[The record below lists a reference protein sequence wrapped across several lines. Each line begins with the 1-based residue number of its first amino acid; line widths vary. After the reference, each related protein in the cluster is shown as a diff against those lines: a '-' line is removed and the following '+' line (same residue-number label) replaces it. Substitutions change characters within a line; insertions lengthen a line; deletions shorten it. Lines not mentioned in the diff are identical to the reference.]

1 MNASGNY
8 AMLMFQSALGF
19 SKTVRN
25 DQLPMEFWQCGIV
38 GKVSKV
44 VIFENTYLWVV
55 TFGKIFNFC
64 IFMLTYL
71 FLLLKSTLKRQKT
84 NISML

>member
-25 DQLPMEFWQCGIV
+25 DQLPMEF
-38 GKVSKV
+38 
-44 VIFENTYLWVV
+44 
-55 TFGKIFNFC
+55 
-64 IFMLTYL
+64 
-71 FLLLKSTLKRQKT
+71 
-84 NISML
+84 